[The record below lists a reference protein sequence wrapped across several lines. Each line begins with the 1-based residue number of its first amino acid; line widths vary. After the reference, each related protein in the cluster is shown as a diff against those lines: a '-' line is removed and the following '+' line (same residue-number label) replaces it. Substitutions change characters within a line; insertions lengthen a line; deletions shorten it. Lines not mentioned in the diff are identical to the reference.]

1 MAALFEP
8 KKNNQIA
15 NLQKSIEEKDGRI
28 RFLYDEIGK
37 LYFRQ
42 YRDMNADV
50 TREINTRC
58 EFITNLYIDIENC
71 RLRIL
76 YEKGYKECK
85 NCRKANLLEHAY
97 CCACGAK
104 FPDSNDINIVTSV
117 DPEKFVIMV
126 PNVSQIPMAAPVQTV
141 SQSAPAQSAAP
152 AGQYV
157 ANYAAAA
164 AAPAEVLP
172 EGLAPVET
180 PAAVIAS
187 TDATG
192 LEQAAP
198 EESEVVIEGTDT
210 SVDVPV
216 VDAASPAPEAGA
228 PEDTGVDPAAD

>member
-8 KKNNQIA
+8 KKNNSIA
-15 NLQKSIEEKDGRI
+15 ILQKSIEEKDGRI

-50 TREINTRC
+50 SREINTRC

-141 SQSAPAQSAAP
+141 AQSAPAQSAAP

-164 AAPAEVLP
+164 AAPA
-172 EGLAPVET
+172 
-180 PAAVIAS
+180 
-187 TDATG
+187 
-192 LEQAAP
+192 
-198 EESEVVIEGTDT
+198 ESEVVIEGTDT

-216 VDAASPAPEAGA
+216 VDAASPAPEAGT

>member
-76 YEKGYKECK
+76 YEKGYKECT

-141 SQSAPAQSAAP
+141 SQSAP
-152 AGQYV
+152 
-157 ANYAAAA
+157 
-164 AAPAEVLP
+164 
-172 EGLAPVET
+172 
-180 PAAVIAS
+180 
-187 TDATG
+187 
-192 LEQAAP
+192 